1 MIRDV
6 AYLRDQAGQCRRLA
20 RDQSN
25 ESAVKALKDMA
36 RQYDEL
42 ADEVEADSDRQPPI
56 RRPLLDP

>member
-6 AYLRDQAGQCRRLA
+6 AYLRDQAEQCRRLA

-25 ESAVKALKDMA
+25 ESAVRMLKDMA

-42 ADEVEADSDRQPPI
+42 ADEVEADASGQSPL
-56 RRPLLDP
+56 RRPVRQR

>member
-6 AYLRDQAGQCRRLA
+6 AYLRDQAEQCRRLA

-25 ESAVKALKDMA
+25 ESAVRTLKDMA

-42 ADEVEADSDRQPPI
+42 ADEVEADASVQSPF
-56 RRPLLDP
+56 RRPVRQR

>member
-1 MIRDV
+1 MSDE
-6 AYLRDQAGQCRRLA
+6 QCRSLA

-25 ESAVKALKDMA
+25 ESAVRTLKDMA

-42 ADEVEADSDRQPPI
+42 ADAVEADSEGQPPI